1 MREGRKGLS
10 AYLRRLLG
18 QKNFTIGA
26 LLLAFL
32 LFLALFAPWLTSFDP
47 IKNNL
52 PGRLKPPGGAHFLG
66 TDEYGRDLYTR
77 VVYGSRISLMVGV
90 VAVSIGATIGT
101 TLGMIAGFFGGWVD
115 RLLSRLFDV
124 LLAFPEL
131 LMALTVMAILGP
143 NLTNAM
149 LAVGISVS
157 PRFARLIRGTVL
169 TVKAR
174 DFVEAARATGT
185 KSARMLI
192 RHILPNCLSPLIV
205 LATLRIGAAILTES
219 NLSFIGL
226 GVQPPTP
233 SWGGTI
239 SAGREFIQEA
249 PWLGF
254 IPGFAILLA
263 VMGFNLMG
271 EGLRDFLDPRL
282 RQR

>member
-18 QKNFTIGA
+18 HKNFTIGA

-32 LFLALFAPWLTSFDP
+32 LFLSLFAPWLSSFDP

-52 PGRLKPPGGAHFLG
+52 PGRLKPPSGMHYFG
-66 TDEYGRDLYTR
+66 TDEYGRDLYSR
-77 VVYGSRISLMVGV
+77 VLYGSRISLMVGV

-115 RLLSRLFDV
+115 RFLSRLFDV
-124 LLAFPEL
+124 FLAFPEL

-149 LAVGISVS
+149 MAVGISVS

-174 DFVEAARATGT
+174 DYVEAARATGT
-185 KSARMLI
+185 KSARTLI

-205 LATLRIGAAILTES
+205 LTTLRIGAAILTES

-233 SWGGTI
+233 SWGSTI

-271 EGLRDFLDPRL
+271 EGLRDFFDPRL